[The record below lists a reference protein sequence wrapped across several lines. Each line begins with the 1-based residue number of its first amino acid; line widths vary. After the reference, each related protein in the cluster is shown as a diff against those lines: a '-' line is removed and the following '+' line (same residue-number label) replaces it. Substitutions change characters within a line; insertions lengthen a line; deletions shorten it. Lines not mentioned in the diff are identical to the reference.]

1 MRSLV
6 ACIKQ
11 NLFGANASLW
21 INQEFSNDQELKDAL
36 EDVFNFNI
44 NLDSI
49 FKKAKVETKVDLF
62 FARRMF
68 LVFKATYI
76 KFKKT

>member
-11 NLFGANASLW
+11 NLFGANASSW

-49 FKKAKVETKVDLF
+49 FKKS
-62 FARRMF
+62 
-68 LVFKATYI
+68 
-76 KFKKT
+76 